1 MKNRIAHGIG
11 VLRKYV
17 NEKLGVADYTQLSGD
32 EKKTYDGWEAILTKE
47 LKLDDLRNFLA
58 KQSVTLGKEL
68 REAVEKGEDRRAL
81 KIAARMENYEAIVA
95 FLDEPNRSR
104 EVLIAQIT
112 NLLNSEK

>member
-11 VLRKYV
+11 LLRKYMS
-17 NEKLGVADYTQLSGD
+17 EKLGVGDYTQLSAD

-47 LKLDDLRNFLA
+47 LTLDNLRNFLA
-58 KQSVTLGKEL
+58 KQNVTLGKEL
-68 REAVEKGEDRRAL
+68 REAVEKGADRTAL

-95 FLDEPNRSR
+95 FIDEPNRSR

-112 NLLNSEK
+112 NLIGNDQ